1 MKLEQMKIIL
11 VLLTSFMLFSCDTS
25 NDDVENSM
33 IDLTEINATAS
44 SGTWVVARFEED
56 GIDQTSNFF
65 GYSFTFN
72 TDGILNVT
80 KEGLLVTGTWSITSD
95 SNSNNEESDD
105 DSLSD
110 DSSSDDDDSSD
121 DSSSDDVDFNIFF
134 SSSSN
139 FEELSE
145 DWQIVFYSETR
156 IELKHVSGG
165 DGSIDVLVFEKQ

>member
-80 KEGLLVTGTWSITSD
+80 KEDLLVTGTWSITSD
-95 SNSNNEESDD
+95 SNSS
-105 DSLSD
+105 
-110 DSSSDDDDSSD
+110 DDDSSD
-121 DSSSDDVDFNIFF
+121 DSSNDDVDFNIFF
-134 SSSSN
+134 SSTSN
-139 FEELSE
+139 FGELSD
-145 DWQIVFYSETR
+145 DWEIVSYSDTR

-165 DGSIDVLVFEKQ
+165 DGSIDFLVFGKK

>member
-80 KEGLLVTGTWSITSD
+80 KEDLLVTGTWSITSD
-95 SNSNNEESDD
+95 SNSS
-105 DSLSD
+105 
-110 DSSSDDDDSSD
+110 DDDSSD
-121 DSSSDDVDFNIFF
+121 DSSNDDVDFNIFF
-134 SSSSN
+134 SSTSN
-139 FEELSE
+139 FGELSD
-145 DWQIVFYSETR
+145 DWEIVSYSDTR

-165 DGSIDVLVFEKQ
+165 DGSIDFLVFEKK